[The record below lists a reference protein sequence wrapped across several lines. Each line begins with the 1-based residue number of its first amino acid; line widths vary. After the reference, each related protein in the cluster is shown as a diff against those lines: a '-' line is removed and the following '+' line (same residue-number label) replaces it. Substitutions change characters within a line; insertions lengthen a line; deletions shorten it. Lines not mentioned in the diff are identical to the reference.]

1 MTNKIKAW
9 TKFGPRLEPT
19 RPMNDEELIEN
30 IVMVTNQSRGS
41 VLAVLSELDVQ
52 LASGLKSGRVVHLP
66 NGTHYRPVGKKDGKV
81 DIQVRVNPQVNK
93 NVNDN
98 FRGKWRNADNIGKS
112 ESEIIAI
119 WNEAFPE
126 EPIEFV
132 QGLEGFRVS
141 PSL

>member
-52 LASGLKSGRVVHLP
+52 LASGLKAGRVVHLP
-66 NGTHYRPVGKKDGKV
+66 SR
-81 DIQVRVNPQVNK
+81 
-93 NVNDN
+93 
-98 FRGKWRNADNIGKS
+98 
-112 ESEIIAI
+112 
-119 WNEAFPE
+119 
-126 EPIEFV
+126 
-132 QGLEGFRVS
+132 
-141 PSL
+141 